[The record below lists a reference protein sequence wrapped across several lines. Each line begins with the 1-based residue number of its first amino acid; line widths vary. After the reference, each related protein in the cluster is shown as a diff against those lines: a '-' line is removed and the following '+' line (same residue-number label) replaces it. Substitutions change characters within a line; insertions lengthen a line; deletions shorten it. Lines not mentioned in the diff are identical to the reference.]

1 MASEKIYFL
10 VNRRPVVSPYKS
22 SSEFVASQH
31 RGVYTTAR
39 TVEQTSILDLPRHI
53 SRLTQGSFPFSLNL
67 EEVTQLILPSL
78 SEVVYFFHDRYKKQD
93 DKISETRIT
102 ICVSIP
108 EGSVT
113 KDSLIISLYGE
124 PLPPPPLPP
133 IYVELRVGKRENPQ
147 SKSISWALERK
158 KFLPTGKVEE
168 VVLMDDGKIYEG
180 LSSNFGIICGG
191 TLITAPNLLVC
202 SLEILTFKTGCL
214 LSPLTQD
221 PALPYS
227 PDQQIL
233 EGTVLSVVV
242 TACTRLGIPVR
253 RELPTVEMLEHCE
266 AAFISSKGQ
275 TPF

>member
-1 MASEKIYFL
+1 
-10 VNRRPVVSPYKS
+10 
-22 SSEFVASQH
+22 
-31 RGVYTTAR
+31 
-39 TVEQTSILDLPRHI
+39 
-53 SRLTQGSFPFSLNL
+53 
-67 EEVTQLILPSL
+67 
-78 SEVVYFFHDRYKKQD
+78 
-93 DKISETRIT
+93 
-102 ICVSIP
+102 
-108 EGSVT
+108 
-113 KDSLIISLYGE
+113 
-124 PLPPPPLPP
+124 
-133 IYVELRVGKRENPQ
+133 
-147 SKSISWALERK
+147 
-158 KFLPTGKVEE
+158 
-168 VVLMDDGKIYEG
+168 MDDGKIYEG

-266 AAFISSKGQ
+266 AAFISSTTRRLLFIDTLNVIDVDGLTTKQFHFSPTLVGEKLLSETSAVLKESSTQ
-275 TPF
+275 INRE